1 MRLPILIMI
10 ILILL
15 NAAVDYYIF
24 KVLKQRVKYKFVSK
38 LHLWLSIAFTIAVIV
53 VISLPRRSG
62 ADASLLAVMWS
73 LFAYMSVYVSKYI
86 LIVFDGIASIPHF
99 WFKHRWKIVSM
110 CGLALSFI
118 TFGFMWWG
126 ALINRYD
133 INVNEVDVEILNLP
147 ESFEEYRVA
156 QISDL
161 HLGTY
166 QKDTLF
172 ISTLV
177 DSINNLDVD
186 VVVFTGDIVNRTTN
200 ELAPF
205 ITTLSRIEARD
216 GVYSILGNH
225 DYGDY
230 SDWASDE
237 DKKANNDLM
246 RDYQREMGWNLLLN
260 ETRYLKRGNDSIAV
274 IGVENVGDPP
284 FKNYG
289 SLKDAYPVLNDST
302 VKILLSH
309 NPAHWER
316 EISNHNERNIAL
328 TLSGHTHAMQISLL
342 GISPASFRYKYW
354 SGLYADDSNRQKLY
368 VNVGVGTVA
377 MPMRIGANPE
387 ITILKLKRQQ

>member
-15 NAAVDYYIF
+15 NAAVDFYIF

-62 ADASLLAVMWS
+62 SDASLLAVMWS

-147 ESFEEYRVA
+147 ESFEGYRVA

-274 IGVENVGDPP
+274 IAVENVGDPP

-289 SLKDAYPVLNDST
+289 SLKDAYPDLNDST

-342 GISPASFRYKYW
+342 GISPASLRYKYW

>member
-15 NAAVDYYIF
+15 NVAVDFYIF
-24 KVLKQRVKYKFVSK
+24 KALKQRVKYKFVSK

-62 ADASLLAVMWS
+62 SDASLLVVMWS
-73 LFAYMSVYVSKYI
+73 LYAYMSVYVSKYI
-86 LIVFDGIASIPHF
+86 FIVFDGIASIPQF
-99 WFKHRWKIVSM
+99 WFKHRWKFVSM
-110 CGLALSFI
+110 CGVVLSLI

-133 INVNEVDVEILNLP
+133 INVNEVDVEIHNLP
-147 ESFEEYRVA
+147 ESFVGYRVA

-166 QKDTLF
+166 RNDTSF

-177 DSINNLDVD
+177 DSINKLDVD
-186 VVVFTGDIVNRTTN
+186 VVMFTGDIVNRTTN
-200 ELAPF
+200 ELVPF
-205 ITTLSRIEARD
+205 ISTLSRIKARD

-237 DKKANNDLM
+237 DKKANNYLM
-246 RDYQREMGWNLLLN
+246 RDYQREMGWSLLLN

-289 SLKDAYPVLNDST
+289 SLKDAYPALNDSI

-316 EISNHNERNIAL
+316 EISNHNARNIAL

-387 ITILKLKRQQ
+387 ITIIKLKRQQ

>member
-15 NAAVDYYIF
+15 NAAVDFYIF

-62 ADASLLAVMWS
+62 SDASLLAVMWS

-147 ESFEEYRVA
+147 ESFEGYRVA

-166 QKDTLF
+166 HKDTLF

-200 ELAPF
+200 ELVPF
-205 ITTLSRIEARD
+205 ITTLSRIKARD

-246 RDYQREMGWNLLLN
+246 SDYQCKMGWNLLLN

-289 SLKDAYPVLNDST
+289 SLKDAYPDLNDST

-342 GISPASFRYKYW
+342 GISPASLRYKYW
-354 SGLYADDSNRQKLY
+354 SGLYADDSNQKLY